1 MAARIRFAYP
11 GMSLRAFR
19 IVVTGLILC
28 AMPAVAL
35 DLPAESRFD
44 AGLDGW
50 TLTESGMLT
59 WEPDGGWSGGFALFE
74 DQGVGTGRMLAPAA
88 YLGDWRALDG
98 AGVLSWYHRIVRYGG
113 VYQVVPPT
121 VRLTGPGGVAT
132 WTASIIPDS
141 SWTYVAAPIAAQGW
155 RLDSGSWD
163 ALLANVTEL
172 AIQME
177 LVDNSVL
184 PLDLDG
190 VDNVRLARVDPAGAA
205 DNSNVATLRIFPN
218 PTRGEARLWF
228 DGAGV
233 AGRAG
238 IWDAR
243 GRSVRRLAASS
254 SGWIR
259 FDGLDDRGRRLL
271 AGVYFVRVETPMRT
285 LTTKLLMRP

>member
-1 MAARIRFAYP
+1 
-11 GMSLRAFR
+11 
-19 IVVTGLILC
+19 
-28 AMPAVAL
+28 
-35 DLPAESRFD
+35 
-44 AGLDGW
+44 
-50 TLTESGMLT
+50 
-59 WEPDGGWSGGFALFE
+59 
-74 DQGVGTGRMLAPAA
+74 
-88 YLGDWRALDG
+88 
-98 AGVLSWYHRIVRYGG
+98 
-113 VYQVVPPT
+113 
-121 VRLTGPGGVAT
+121 
-132 WTASIIPDS
+132 
-141 SWTYVAAPIAAQGW
+141 
-155 RLDSGSWD
+155 
-163 ALLANVTEL
+163 LLANVTEL